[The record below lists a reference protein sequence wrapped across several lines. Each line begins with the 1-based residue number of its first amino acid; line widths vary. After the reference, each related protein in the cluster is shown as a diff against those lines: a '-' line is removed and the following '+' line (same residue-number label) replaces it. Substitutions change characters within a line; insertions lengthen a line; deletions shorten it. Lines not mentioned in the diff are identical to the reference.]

1 MGDLALVCD
10 SCTARAV
17 VAFFIASLH
26 AVTMM
31 SDPTH
36 EEINEDDDQPATRG
50 YVRQQIAEL
59 KKFIAQENEETR
71 RHFDVVAENIHVDVA
86 GANAD
91 EISLIKNKQDDH
103 EDRIVDLER
112 TAGVPDGPRFGRF
125 K

>member
-1 MGDLALVCD
+1 MPPAVAIFLAP
-10 SCTARAV
+10 
-17 VAFFIASLH
+17 LH
-26 AVTMM
+26 SVTMM

-50 YVRQQIAEL
+50 YVRQQLAEL
-59 KKFIAQENEETR
+59 KKFIAEENEETR

-91 EISLIKNKQDDH
+91 EISLIKNKQDGH
-103 EDRIVDLER
+103 EDRIVALER
-112 TAGVPDGPRFGRF
+112 SAGAPAGPRYRHI

>member
-1 MGDLALVCD
+1 MI
-10 SCTARAV
+10 TE
-17 VAFFIASLH
+17 
-26 AVTMM
+26 
-31 SDPTH
+31 PTH
-36 EEINEDDDQPATRG
+36 DEIIEDDDQPATRG
-50 YVRQQIAEL
+50 YVRQQLADL
-59 KKFIAQENEETR
+59 KKFITEENEETR

-112 TAGVPDGPRFGRF
+112 SSGIPGGPRFQQI